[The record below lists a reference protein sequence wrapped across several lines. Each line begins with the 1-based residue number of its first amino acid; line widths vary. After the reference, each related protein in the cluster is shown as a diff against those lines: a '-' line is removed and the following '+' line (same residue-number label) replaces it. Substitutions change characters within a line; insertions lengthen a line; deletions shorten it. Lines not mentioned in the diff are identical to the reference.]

1 MYVTFSFFFSFHLL
15 PIVHLSLYF
24 NLFIVWKKYN
34 FKFIVFYYGSGTML
48 YKFYF
53 SLFILMYILFFKNI
67 LFLDLFA
74 LIYCEKLKNSVVTYD
89 LTLKTNNSTRIAQLA
104 NLF

>member
-1 MYVTFSFFFSFHLL
+1 
-15 PIVHLSLYF
+15 
-24 NLFIVWKKYN
+24 
-34 FKFIVFYYGSGTML
+34 
-48 YKFYF
+48 
-53 SLFILMYILFFKNI
+53 MYILFFKNI